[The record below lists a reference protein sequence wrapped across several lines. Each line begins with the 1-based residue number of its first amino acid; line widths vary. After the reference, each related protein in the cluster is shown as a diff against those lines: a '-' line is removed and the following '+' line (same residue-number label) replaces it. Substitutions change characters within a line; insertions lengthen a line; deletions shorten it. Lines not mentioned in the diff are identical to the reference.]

1 MDQEQE
7 FTEEELASIFQLTEE
22 DKALMAR
29 MFPGHWKPA
38 TRVTGLQLMGMNFP
52 PIEWVIP
59 GIIPAGYTILAAPP
73 KAGKS
78 WLVLDAA
85 IAISTGQKL
94 LGAYQVKEPRP
105 VLYLALEDTLGRIK
119 SRLEVLD
126 YHANHELTI
135 IIDIEAENYADVITQ
150 WLEGKEQLRP
160 LIIVDTLQKVRPA
173 GDSTYGTDY
182 QFSASF
188 KKLIDPIPGGGLW
201 AVHHTRQ
208 RTLGVPTGDFLESV
222 SGTSGIT
229 GAADTIAVL
238 ARERHELEAIL
249 AVTGRDVEEQQYALQ
264 FDDGRWIIDP
274 KHPHP
279 EKELP
284 ANDPVAYVKAQG
296 EASYEAIRAVC
307 PGITG
312 DATQRRLKRAID
324 RGEIRK
330 VGHLYYSN

>member
-1 MDQEQE
+1 MNDDQQ

-38 TRVTGLQLMGMNFP
+38 TRVTGQQLMEMTFP
-52 PIEWVIP
+52 PTEWVIP

-94 LGAYQVKEPRP
+94 LGAYQVETPRP
-105 VLYLALEDTLGRIK
+105 VLYLALEDTLARIK

-126 YHANHELTI
+126 YQPSHELTI
-135 IIDIEAENYADVITQ
+135 IINIEEEDYAQVITQ
-150 WLEGKEQLRP
+150 WLEGKEQMRP
-160 LIIVDTLQKVRPA
+160 LIIVDTLGKVRPA
-173 GDSTYGTDY
+173 GESTYANDY

-222 SGTSGIT
+222 SGTSGLT
-229 GAADTIAVL
+229 GAADTICVL
-238 ARERHELEAIL
+238 ARERHDLEAIL
-249 AVTGRDVEEQQYALQ
+249 AVTGRDVEEAEYALT
-264 FDDGRWIIDP
+264 FDDGRWVIDP
-274 KHPHP
+274 HHPHP
-279 EKELP
+279 QKETP
-284 ANDPVAYVKAQG
+284 KNDPVAYVKAEG
-296 EASYEAIRAVC
+296 YASYEAIKAAC
-307 PGITG
+307 PGLTG
-312 DATQRRLKRAID
+312 DACQRRLKRATD

-330 VGHLYYSN
+330 EGHLYYSN

>member
-1 MDQEQE
+1 MDQEHN

-38 TRVTGLQLMGMNFP
+38 TRVTGQQLMEMNFP
-52 PIEWVIP
+52 PVEWVIP

-94 LGAYQVKEPRP
+94 LGAYQVEKPRP

-126 YHANHELTI
+126 YQANHELTI
-135 IIDIEAENYADVITQ
+135 IINIEEEDYGDVITQ

-173 GDSTYGTDY
+173 GDSTYGSDY

-264 FDDGRWIIDP
+264 FDEGRWIIDP
-274 KHPHP
+274 HHPHP
-279 EKELP
+279 EKEQP
-284 ANDPVAYVKAQG
+284 KNDPVAYVKAHG
-296 EASYEAIRAVC
+296 EASYEAIRAQC

-312 DATQRRLKRAID
+312 DATQRRLKRAVD
-324 RGEIRK
+324 RGEIRR